1 MKTVGSSFFS
11 GFVIVLGDVVFL
23 KPEQGYEVLKRV
35 VDVIGQYDRKM
46 LEQLSGLLRLLE
58 ISIAGIQMMML

>member
-1 MKTVGSSFFS
+1 MMNLFRSAKVLDDS

-35 VDVIGQYDRKM
+35 VDVIGQYDRKK
-46 LEQLSGLLRLLE
+46 LEQLSGYV
-58 ISIAGIQMMML
+58 Q